1 MLIIEALLKMDGR
14 GEKATNLIDNKV
26 AKVTVGELDFVIDF
40 MD

>member
-1 MLIIEALLKMDGR
+1 MKAQAALLKMDGR
-14 GEKATNLIDNKV
+14 GERATNLIDNKV